1 LRSGLG
7 DKAQPL
13 QKLREGASL
22 DAPFFYSDSTRAVVT
37 IAQLTPGGRMLQNI
51 RDNSQGWIAKTIIG
65 IIVVLLALTGF
76 DAIFNAASNSRNA
89 AEVNGEEISL
99 DELNQAMNMQRRQL
113 AQQLGGDFD
122 PSLLDD
128 KLVRESSLRALIDR
142 ALLLQGARD
151 ADFAFSETALDQLIL
166 QTPEFTVDG
175 AFNAA
180 RFDQVIQQMGYTRLQ
195 FRELLKQE
203 MLIGQLR
210 AGISGSGFVTDEQIK
225 AFARLEQ
232 QTRDFATITV
242 PANASAVEVS
252 DEEAREHYEQST
264 DRYRSPEQVVLEY
277 VELNKA
283 SFFDQVEV
291 SNKEVEELYQQRI
304 ANLAE
309 QRRAAHILIE
319 ADDSSDADAKAKIE
333 EIAKRLSAGEDFAA
347 LAEEISEDPG
357 SANEGGDLG
366 FAGPG
371 VYDPAFEEALYALEE
386 GQVSAPVRSDFGW
399 HLIKLLGVQSPEVP
413 SLESMKPELVRELKA
428 QQVEQ
433 RFVEVS
439 KQLEDT
445 AFESS
450 DLAQPAQELGLS
462 VQTTE
467 AFGREGG
474 AGVAANRQVVQ
485 AAFSD
490 EVLIDG
496 ANSGVIELDPDTVV
510 ALRVKEHLQPEVLP
524 FDAVKDDIIAQLK
537 RSKAA
542 EQAGETGERL
552 IATLRDGGEI
562 DEQWQPVEAAS
573 RNHEGVEPAVLQQ
586 VFRMPKPGAS
596 DEPSY
601 GSVRLSGGD
610 FVVVRLNGV
619 SEPKAE
625 LSEEDKQNY
634 RRFLASRSGQQ
645 DFAAYRQM
653 LHADA
658 EIETF

>member
-1 LRSGLG
+1 
-7 DKAQPL
+7 
-13 QKLREGASL
+13 
-22 DAPFFYSDSTRAVVT
+22 
-37 IAQLTPGGRMLQNI
+37 MLQNI

-65 IIVVLLALTGF
+65 IIVMLLALTGF

-142 ALLLQGARD
+142 ALLLQGARE
-151 ADFAFSETALDQLIL
+151 ADFAFSEPALDQLIL
-166 QTPEFTVDG
+166 QTPEFAVDG

-210 AGISGSGFVTDEQIK
+210 AGISGSGFVTDEQIE

-242 PANASAVEVS
+242 PSEAAAVEVG
-252 DEEAREHYEQST
+252 DEEAREHYEKNT
-264 DRYRSPEQVVLEY
+264 DRFRSPEQVVLEY
-277 VELNKA
+277 VELNKE

-291 SNKEVEELYQQRI
+291 SDEEVEGLYQQRI

-319 ADDSSDADAKAKIE
+319 ADDSSEADAKAKIE
-333 EIAKRLSAGEDFAA
+333 EIAKRLSSGEDFAT
-347 LAEEISEDPG
+347 LAKEVSEDPG

-371 VYDPAFEEALYALEE
+371 VYDPAFEEALYALDE

-399 HLIKLLGVQSPEVP
+399 HLIKLLGVQSSEVP
-413 SLESMKPELVRELKA
+413 TLESMKAELVRELKA

-433 RFVEVS
+433 RFVEAS

-450 DLAQPAQELGLS
+450 DLVQPAQELGLS

-474 AGVAANRQVVQ
+474 AEGIIANRQIIQ
-485 AAFSD
+485 TAFSD
-490 EVLIDG
+490 EVLVDG

-510 ALRVKEHLQPEVLP
+510 AVRVKEHLQPEVLP
-524 FDAVKDDIIAQLK
+524 FDAVKDDIVAQLK

-542 EQAGETGERL
+542 EQAREAGERL
-552 IATLRDGGEI
+552 IATLREGGQV
-562 DEQWQPVEAAS
+562 DQPWQPVEAAS
-573 RNHEGVEPAVLQQ
+573 RNQEGVEPAVLQQ
-586 VFRMPKPGAS
+586 VFRMPKPEAS
-596 DEPSY
+596 DTPAY
-601 GSVRLSGGD
+601 GSVRLPGGD
-610 FVVVRLNGV
+610 FVVIRLNGV

-645 DFAAYRQM
+645 DFAAYRQ
-653 LHADA
+653 LLQADA

>member
-1 LRSGLG
+1 
-7 DKAQPL
+7 
-13 QKLREGASL
+13 
-22 DAPFFYSDSTRAVVT
+22 
-37 IAQLTPGGRMLQNI
+37 MLQNI

-65 IIVVLLALTGF
+65 IIVMLLALTGF

-113 AQQLGGDFD
+113 AQQLGGNFD
-122 PSLLDD
+122 PSMLDD

-151 ADFAFSETALDQLIL
+151 ADFAFSEAALDQMIL
-166 QTPEFTVDG
+166 QTPEFAVDG
-175 AFNAA
+175 LFNAA

-210 AGISGSGFVTDEQIK
+210 AGISGSGFVTDEQIE

-242 PANASAVEVS
+242 PAEPAAVDVS
-252 DEEAREHYEQST
+252 NDEAREYYEKNT
-264 DRYRSPEQVVLEY
+264 DRFRSPEQVVLEY
-277 VELNKA
+277 LELNKE

-291 SNKEVEELYQQRI
+291 SEEDIKDLYQQRI

-319 ADDSSDADAKAKIE
+319 TDGSDNATAKEKIDE
-333 EIAKRLSAGEDFAA
+333 VAKRLASGEDFSA
-347 LAEEISEDPG
+347 LAKELSQDPG

-371 VYDPAFEEALYALEE
+371 VYDPAFEEALYGLEE

-399 HLIKLLGVQSPEVP
+399 HLIKLLGVQSPEIP
-413 SLESMKPELVRELKA
+413 TLESLKPELVRELKA

-433 RFVEVS
+433 RFVEAS

-450 DLAQPAQELGLS
+450 DLLQPAQELGLS

-474 AGVAANRQVVQ
+474 AGVAANRQVIQ

-490 EVLIDG
+490 EVLVDG

-510 ALRVKEHLQPEVLP
+510 AVRVKEHLQPEVLP

-537 RSKAA
+537 SSKAA
-542 EQAGETGERL
+542 EQALAKGEQL
-552 IATLRDGGEI
+552 IATLRDGGQVEQ
-562 DEQWQPVEAAS
+562 QWQPVEAAS
-573 RNHEGVEPAVLQQ
+573 RSQEGVEPAVLQQ
-586 VFRMPKPGAS
+586 VFRMPKPEAS
-596 DEPSY
+596 DKPSY
-601 GSVRLSGGD
+601 GSVRLSDGD
-610 FVVVRLNGV
+610 FVVVRLSGV

-653 LHADA
+653 LHENA

>member
-1 LRSGLG
+1 
-7 DKAQPL
+7 
-13 QKLREGASL
+13 
-22 DAPFFYSDSTRAVVT
+22 
-37 IAQLTPGGRMLQNI
+37 MLQNI

-65 IIVVLLALTGF
+65 IIVMLLALTGF

-113 AQQLGGDFD
+113 AQQLGGNFD
-122 PSLLDD
+122 PSMLDD

-151 ADFAFSETALDQLIL
+151 ADFAFSEAALDQLIL
-166 QTPEFTVDG
+166 QTPEFAVDG
-175 AFNAA
+175 VFNAA

-210 AGISGSGFVTDEQIK
+210 AGISGSGFVTDEQIE

-242 PANASAVEVS
+242 PAEPAAVDVS
-252 DEEAREHYEQST
+252 NDEAREYYEKNT
-264 DRYRSPEQVVLEY
+264 DRFRSPEQVVLEY
-277 VELNKA
+277 LELNKE

-291 SNKEVEELYQQRI
+291 SEEDIKDLYQQRI

-319 ADDSSDADAKAKIE
+319 TDGSDDATAKEKIDE
-333 EIAKRLSAGEDFAA
+333 VAKRLASGEDFSA
-347 LAEEISEDPG
+347 LAKELSQDPG

-371 VYDPAFEEALYALEE
+371 VYDPAFEEALYGLEE

-399 HLIKLLGVQSPEVP
+399 HLIKLLGVQSPEIP
-413 SLESMKPELVRELKA
+413 TLESLKLELVRELKA

-433 RFVEVS
+433 RFVEAS

-450 DLAQPAQELGLS
+450 DLLQPAQELGLS

-474 AGVAANRQVVQ
+474 AGVAANRQVIQ

-490 EVLIDG
+490 EVLVDG

-510 ALRVKEHLQPEVLP
+510 AVRVKEHLQPEVLP

-537 RSKAA
+537 SSKAA
-542 EQAGETGERL
+542 EQALAKGEQL
-552 IATLRDGGEI
+552 IATLRDGGQVEQ
-562 DEQWQPVEAAS
+562 QWQPVEAAS
-573 RNHEGVEPAVLQQ
+573 RSQEGVEPAVLQQ
-586 VFRMPKPGAS
+586 VFRMPKPEAS
-596 DEPSY
+596 DKPSY
-601 GSVRLSGGD
+601 GSVRLSDGD
-610 FVVVRLNGV
+610 FVVVRLSGV

-653 LHADA
+653 LHENA